1 MIKVKSISL
10 LLILGSLTFSCSRFM
25 ESFVEKTD
33 DSFNDVV
40 DIKSKSDHLNL
51 LFSHNINGETHPCGC
66 RNFPLGG
73 LPQVKGALFDSEKKA
88 PTIYVDS
95 GDALFPST
103 QVPKFVEDSQVFT
116 AKKIA
121 ESFDLNGLDFF
132 TPGDQD
138 FAYGIEFL
146 GEISK
151 KHKFKFILSNI
162 KENSFIKSSRYEAVK
177 FAGQT
182 IVFIGVVN
190 PDLLQPQYKS
200 LFSSIDDGLNFVF
213 KEIKEKYGKLEDLK
227 IVLLSHSGMDRD
239 KVIAKSFKSID
250 WIIGAHSQAFT
261 QLSVDIEKTKIVQ
274 VLSRNHYLGKV
285 DIQAS
290 PKSQDKFS
298 VIEIR
303 DELKDKQPSNPMS
316 IWLDKY
322 KISLD
327 NIQLEEQKLMA
338 GDDVGIQPANTFS
351 SCMECHK
358 EQGQFWQKTSHSLA
372 FITLDHAKAA
382 NNPTCIKCHSLNFKD
397 LKGFQNIDGMVL
409 SDKKLNK
416 YWSEFENTFK
426 GIKSVR
432 KLSDKERLGYSKK
445 YAKIDKK
452 FEVKHNFANVQ
463 CLNCHDKAHDH
474 PFEMEDAPSKT
485 ANYQD
490 KCLKC
495 HTSDQSPE
503 WYRKNDKGIATSVD
517 QAYVSGIIKKIAC
530 PKRQE

>member
-1 MIKVKSISL
+1 
-10 LLILGSLTFSCSRFM
+10 M
-25 ESFVEKTD
+25 ESVVENTD
-33 DSFNDVV
+33 NSYNDII
-40 DIKSKSDHLNL
+40 DIKTNSDHLNL
-51 LFSHNINGETHPCGC
+51 IFSHNINGETHPCGC

-73 LPQVKGALFDSEKKA
+73 LPQVKGALYETRKKA
-88 PTIYVDS
+88 PTLYVDS

-103 QVPKFVEDSQVFT
+103 QVPKFLEKSQLFT

-138 FAYGIEFL
+138 FAFGVDFL
-146 GEISK
+146 GSISK
-151 KHKFKFILSNI
+151 SYKFKFIISNI
-162 KENSFIKSSRYEAVK
+162 KENKIIKSSRFETVK

-182 IVFIGVVN
+182 LVFLGVLN
-190 PDLLQPQYKS
+190 PELIQPEYKHM
-200 LFSSIDDGLNFVF
+200 FVSIEQGLDNTL
-213 KEIKEKYGKLEDLK
+213 KELKEKYKDLRNLK
-227 IVLLSHSGMDRD
+227 IILLSHSGMDKD
-239 KVIAKSFKSID
+239 KLIAKAYQDID

-261 QLSVDIEKTKIVQ
+261 QMSVDIQKTRIVQ

-285 DIQAS
+285 DLQAS
-290 PKSQDKFS
+290 SKSQDKFS

-303 DELKDKQPSNPMS
+303 DELKNKEPDNPLTV
-316 IWLDKY
+316 WLDKY
-322 KISLD
+322 KTDLD
-327 NIQLEEQKLMA
+327 KIQLEEQKLMA
-338 GDDVGIQPANTFS
+338 GDDMSLQPANTYS

-358 EQGQFWQKTSHSLA
+358 DQGEFWQKTSHSLA

-382 NNPTCIKCHSLNFKD
+382 NNPTCIKCHSLNFKS
-397 LKGFQNIDGMVL
+397 LKGFQNIDDMVV

-416 YWSEFENTFK
+416 YWSEFETTFK
-426 GIKSVR
+426 AIKSIR
-432 KLSDKERLGYSKK
+432 KLTDQERLGFSKK
-445 YAKIDKK
+445 YAKLDKK

-463 CLNCHDKAHDH
+463 CLNCHDKSHDH
-474 PFEMEDAPSKT
+474 PFEMEDTPSKT
-485 ANYQD
+485 TNYQD

-495 HTSDQSPE
+495 HTADQSPE